1 MARVFDHGNGILAVD
16 SCHERELQTALHAVI
31 EDGRAAVIDTG
42 VNRSV
47 PHMLAALEERGV
59 GPESVDWIILTHVHL
74 DHAGGAGEFAAR
86 CPNAKVTVHPRG
98 ARHMADPS
106 RLMQATVA
114 IYGEEATRR
123 IYGEVKPVP
132 RDRIV
137 ETPDNAAVHLAGREF
152 RFFDT
157 PGHARHHVVVH
168 DGGSGH
174 VFAGDTFGISYR
186 ELDIDG
192 RQFVF
197 PTTSPSQF
205 DPEPLHRSIERIVS
219 LDPAAIYVTH
229 FSRILEVRR
238 LSADL
243 HRLVDAH
250 AELGLRHRRAG
261 AERHRLLKEGVA
273 DLLFSEGE
281 RQGWR
286 LRGNAL
292 GTLLALD
299 IELNAQGL
307 AVWLDA
313 LPE

>member
-1 MARVFDHGNGILAVD
+1 
-16 SCHERELQTALHAVI
+16 
-31 EDGRAAVIDTG
+31 
-42 VNRSV
+42 
-47 PHMLAALEERGV
+47 
-59 GPESVDWIILTHVHL
+59 
-74 DHAGGAGEFAAR
+74 
-86 CPNAKVTVHPRG
+86 
-98 ARHMADPS
+98 
-106 RLMQATVA
+106 MQATVA

-250 AELGLRHRRAG
+250 AELGLRHRAAKGRC
-261 AERHRLLKEGVA
+261 RK
-273 DLLFSEGE
+273 
-281 RQGWR
+281 
-286 LRGNAL
+286 
-292 GTLLALD
+292 
-299 IELNAQGL
+299 I
-307 AVWLDA
+307 
-313 LPE
+313 P